1 MIKVLYALFIKLT
14 VFSNLSLCVLRR
26 PSTQFWIKRH
36 KNDCGM
42 WMQNENMPENKYILS
57 KVKKGIKFQL
67 QNTKPVVSYLC
78 LYVGIVPLS

>member
-1 MIKVLYALFIKLT
+1 
-14 VFSNLSLCVLRR
+14 
-26 PSTQFWIKRH
+26 
-36 KNDCGM
+36 M